1 MKTETTLTK
10 NQQIMY
16 KCAVTFGRFNIP
28 HSGHVE
34 LVQQMLNCAEYA
46 DVHLSGSDRNTD
58 YDIRLLLFRHMC
70 RMAGVDLSRV
80 RFYNSLSVTEAM
92 TFSVDIAPF
101 NEVVLVL
108 GSDQINMGYSI
119 SKAYDTAFVINSRS
133 TSSTEKRY
141 FLDNCKFQEDML
153 PHFQGDE
160 FALTLS
166 LILRKD
172 ELIRNL

>member
-1 MKTETTLTK
+1 MTNTQLK
-10 NQQIMY
+10 Y

-34 LVQQMLNCAEYA
+34 LVQQMLHCAEYA

-58 YDIRLLLFRHMC
+58 FDIRLLLFKHLC
-70 RMAGVDLSRV
+70 RISNVDLSRV
-80 RFYNSLSVTEAM
+80 RFYNSPSVGEAM
-92 TFSVDIAPF
+92 TFSVSSAPF
-101 NEVVLVL
+101 HEVVLVL
-108 GSDQINMGYSI
+108 GSDQVNMGYSI

-141 FLDNCKFQEDML
+141 FMDNCEFQEDML
-153 PHFQGDE
+153 PHFSGDE